1 MKKMLVSAVSLSL
14 MATLAMPV
22 FAGAEGSIPEDVTIA
37 VSLNDADEYRT
48 QWLNTFTAQ
57 CEEKGYKVISANA
70 ASDASKQIS
79 DVESLLLQQPDIVV
93 MHAYSA
99 DGAGPALDAIE
110 AAGVPCVMF
119 DFEVTADNYT
129 TYIADEQSTYGQM
142 QAEYIQ
148 EWLDEDE
155 SRELNLG
162 YIVGMYSM
170 EGAMPRRDGLYEAL
184 GIEEPMA
191 EAEGNWNANDA
202 MSITEDWLQAYPD
215 MNVFACM
222 SDEMAVGVIQALNAA
237 GTNMDDVLVLGIDG
251 ADVAKEYLASGDLD
265 ATAARD
271 IEIESGFTLETCEK
285 ILSGETVEKR
295 LEPMGISL
303 LTKENYTE
311 E

>member
-1 MKKMLVSAVSLSL
+1 MKRKKLLVPAIA
-14 MATLAMPV
+14 MAILTAMSTQA
-22 FAGAEGSIPEDVTIA
+22 FAEENIKIA

-48 QWLNTFTAQ
+48 QWLTDFTEE
-57 CEEKGYKVISANA
+57 CDEKGYEVISANA
-70 ASDASKQIS
+70 GSDASKQIS
-79 DVESLLLQQPDIVV
+79 DVESLLLQKPDIVV

-110 AAGVPCVMF
+110 AAGVPCVLF
-119 DFEVTADNYT
+119 DFDVTAENYT
-129 TYIADEQSTYGQM
+129 TQVADEQATYGKT
-142 QAEYIQ
+142 QAEYIKK
-148 EWLDEDE
+148 WLDEDE

-184 GIEEPMA
+184 DIEEPMA

-222 SDEMAVGVIQALNAA
+222 SDEMAVGVIQALNSA
-237 GTNMDDVLVLGIDG
+237 GTDMDEVLVLGIDG
-251 ADVAKEYLASGDLD
+251 AAVAMEYLENGDLD

-271 IEIESGFTLETCEK
+271 IKIETEFTLETCEK
-285 ILSGETVEKR
+285 ILAGETVEKH
-295 LEPMGISL
+295 LQPMGISL
-303 LTKENYTE
+303 LTKEDYAK
-311 E
+311 

>member
-1 MKKMLVSAVSLSL
+1 MKKKTLLAPVIAMAILTAMSTSA
-14 MATLAMPV
+14 
-22 FAGAEGSIPEDVTIA
+22 FAEESIKIA

-48 QWLNTFTAQ
+48 QWLDTFTEE
-57 CEEKGYKVISANA
+57 CDEKGYEVISANA
-70 ASDASKQIS
+70 GSDASKQIS
-79 DVESLLLQQPDIVV
+79 DVESLLLQKPDIVV

-110 AAGVPCVMF
+110 AAGVPCVLF
-119 DFEVTADNYT
+119 DFDVTAENYT
-129 TYIADEQSTYGQM
+129 TQVVDEQATYGKM
-142 QAEYIQ
+142 QAEYVQ
-148 EWLDEDE
+148 QWLDEDE

-251 ADVAKEYLASGDLD
+251 AAVAMEYLESGDLD

-271 IEIESGFTLETCEK
+271 VKIETEFTLETCEK
-285 ILSGETVEKR
+285 ILAGETVEKH
-295 LEPMGISL
+295 LQPMGISL
-303 LTKENYTE
+303 MTKEDYVK
-311 E
+311 

>member
-1 MKKMLVSAVSLSL
+1 MKKLTAPILSMSLVAA
-14 MATLAMPV
+14 MAMPAMV
-22 FAGAEGSIPEDVTIA
+22 NAKETALEDVTIA

-48 QWLNTFTAQ
+48 QWLDTFTEL
-57 CEEKGYKVISANA
+57 CDEKGYHVISANA
-70 ASDASKQIS
+70 GSDASKQIS

-99 DGAGPALDAIE
+99 EGAGPALDAIE
-110 AAGVPCVMF
+110 AAGLPCVLF
-119 DFEVTADNYT
+119 DFDVTADNYT
-129 TYIADEQSTYGQM
+129 TQVVDEQATYGKM

-148 EWLDEDE
+148 QWLDEDE

-162 YIVGMYSM
+162 YIVGSYSM

-184 GIEEPMA
+184 GVEEPMA
-191 EAEGNWNANDA
+191 EAEGNWNANDS

-222 SDEMAVGVIQALNAA
+222 SDEMATGVIQALNAA
-237 GTNMDDVLVLGIDG
+237 GKNMDDVLVLGIDG
-251 ADVAKEYLASGDLD
+251 AAVAMEYLESGDLD

-271 IEIESGFTLETCEK
+271 VNIETGFTLETCEK

-295 LEPMGISL
+295 LQPMGISL
-303 LTKENYTE
+303 LTKENYE
-311 E
+311 K